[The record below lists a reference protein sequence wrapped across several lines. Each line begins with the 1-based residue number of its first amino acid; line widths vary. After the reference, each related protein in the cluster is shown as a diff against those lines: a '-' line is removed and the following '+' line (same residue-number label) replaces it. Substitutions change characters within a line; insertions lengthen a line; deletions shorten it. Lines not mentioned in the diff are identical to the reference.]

1 MEDPEEMETSEK
13 KSEIEGYH
21 DLKKNDFSIQI
32 EEEKDGTQS
41 FYVKSEDFFQK
52 VGQAFNNVINYFKFK
67 FHKVFSKKDTE
78 EQHYKMSKK
87 LYKQQ
92 EKLEKKL
99 KKITQSLEKTHEL
112 AGQIKDD
119 TSQIKLDIET
129 VAVILEYQMDRI
141 SDKIDG
147 VENYMKEHLGSDWLQ
162 IKNNWTQFKDGE
174 ISRGE
179 FAKLALKKL
188 GKIFLGIF
196 VSTSS

>member
-1 MEDPEEMETSEK
+1 
-13 KSEIEGYH
+13 
-21 DLKKNDFSIQI
+21 
-32 EEEKDGTQS
+32 
-41 FYVKSEDFFQK
+41 
-52 VGQAFNNVINYFKFK
+52 
-67 FHKVFSKKDTE
+67 
-78 EQHYKMSKK
+78 MSKK

-141 SDKIDG
+141 SDKIDV